1 MAGKQLLPHPQ
12 TKSETLDRPPLS
24 CVTAKYYASKMNY
37 WFWLLIILI
46 PAIVFSVKPEA
57 NIWWRVGRLLFAIAF
72 SYAIANGQLHWRRA
86 QHWEAYEACQ
96 SQFSDGGIKHHK
108 ECPEINIGDGASLVF
123 FLYLGWL
130 PITGYTGFWE
140 LIWRLHHRKSIR
152 QQAAFPGR
160 RFSNALIIFSI
171 IAAYPTWT
179 VIFDFA
185 YFDFAY

>member
-12 TKSETLDRPPLS
+12 TKSETLDRPPPLS

-57 NIWWRVGRLLFAIAF
+57 NIWWRVGRLLFAIVF

-185 YFDFAY
+185 Y